1 MSAIATTATIMRY
14 AFRAGLA
21 DYRSMYTW
29 KSWLAGWFVRVLAQV
44 SFFALIGERISSDE
58 RATFYLL
65 VGNALAVAAVT
76 GVFSLNA
83 TSSERWAGT
92 LPLLVAS
99 PSSPVIVFGSR
110 GSYAALD
117 GTVSAVSALF
127 VAGPLFGMD
136 LPWPRAL
143 LVVPLTALVAYSCY
157 CFGTFLAGVVFRFR
171 NINSFVVL
179 TSYMTIMAVCGVNVP
194 LTYYPEA
201 LEWISRFMP
210 LTNGLLAIRGVFEGD
225 AASAI
230 LGDAALEAA
239 VAIGWMTAALLSF
252 NQFASRG
259 RRDGS
264 LDYGA

>member
-1 MSAIATTATIMRY
+1 MTAIASTLTIMRY

-29 KSWLAGWFVRVLAQV
+29 RSWIAGWLVRVLAQV
-44 SFFALIGERISSDE
+44 SFFALIGERLGSDE
-58 RATFYLL
+58 DATFYLL

-76 GVFSLNA
+76 GVFSLNS

-99 PSSPVIVFGSR
+99 PSNPVIVFGSR
-110 GSYAALD
+110 GSYLALD
-117 GTVSAVSALF
+117 GTLSALSALAI
-127 VAGPLFGMD
+127 AGPLFGMD
-136 LPWPRAL
+136 LPWPRVL

-157 CFGTFLAGVVFRFR
+157 CFGTFLAGIVFRFR

-201 LEWISRFMP
+201 LEWISRFLP
-210 LTNGLLAIRGVFEGD
+210 LTNGLLAIRGVFDGD
-225 AASAI
+225 TASTI

-239 VAIGWMTAALLSF
+239 VALGWMTAALLSF
-252 NQFASRG
+252 NRLASRG